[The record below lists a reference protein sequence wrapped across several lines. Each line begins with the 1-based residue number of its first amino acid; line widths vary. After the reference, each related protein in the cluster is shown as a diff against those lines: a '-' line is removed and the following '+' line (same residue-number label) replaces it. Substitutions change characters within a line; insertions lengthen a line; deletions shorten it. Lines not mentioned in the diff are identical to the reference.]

1 MTKLSIILF
10 SLATIASCG
19 DNLKGN
25 TDGGHGS
32 DAGSGN
38 NFPAAPA
45 LGAQIDRM
53 ARPAINTVLNHG
65 FDTNAAT
72 AGAAKDAYNQDGS
85 PGGWMQYAPAFAG
98 ALAILDGLD
107 TGLSCVNGAC
117 TPAPA
122 QAKGAGCGNQVV
134 YNGQLGGDQGG
145 TPTATS
151 YGTLAVIL
159 TDDELWL
166 DTTKTKCDLGPDG
179 DHQNYLGVELNA
191 LSNGAIPN
199 TCGGRDPLND
209 VIDTSYSAL
218 SVGFSAFNTSTFKVA
233 VKDGVD
239 PHTDV
244 SDTDFPFLGPPH
256 S

>member
-10 SLATIASCG
+10 SLATVASCG

-32 DAGSGN
+32 DAGSGSN
-38 NFPAAPA
+38 AFPAAPA
-45 LGAQIDRM
+45 IGAQIDRM

-72 AGAAKDAYNQDGS
+72 KGAAEDAYNQDGS
-85 PGGWMQYAPAFAG
+85 PSGWQQYAPAFAS
-98 ALAILDGLD
+98 ALGILDGLD
-107 TGLSCVNGAC
+107 TGLMCVSGTC
-117 TPAPA
+117 TPMA
-122 QAKGAGCGNQVV
+122 QAKGAGCGNQVL
-134 YNGQLGGDQGG
+134 YNMQLGGDQGG
-145 TPTATS
+145 THDSMS
-151 YGTLAVIL
+151 YLTLGGIL

-166 DTTKTKCDLGPDG
+166 DTTKTVCDLGPNG
-179 DHQNYLGVELNA
+179 SHQNYLAVELNA
-191 LSNGAIPN
+191 LSNGVIPN

-218 SVGFSAFNTSTFKVA
+218 AAGFAAFDTSTFHVGMG
-233 VKDGVD
+233 DGVD

-244 SDTDFPFLGPPH
+244 SDTTFPFLGPPH